1 MNYFHEQHI
10 LYLYFCLT
18 FDNKN
23 LTDNKAMQHRI
34 TYAEGVNFE
43 VIQPTDVQ
51 EIPPPTSQPS
61 LEALPVKEHESQDEV
76 IFDIEATGLGNCNL
90 ILLFQNRHS

>member
-1 MNYFHEQHI
+1 M
-10 LYLYFCLT
+10 
-18 FDNKN
+18 
-23 LTDNKAMQHRI
+23 
-34 TYAEGVNFE
+34 
-43 VIQPTDVQ
+43 Q

-90 ILLFQNRHS
+90 ILLTQKGHCLDAGHANQYEGSLCCLS

>member
-1 MNYFHEQHI
+1 M
-10 LYLYFCLT
+10 
-18 FDNKN
+18 
-23 LTDNKAMQHRI
+23 
-34 TYAEGVNFE
+34 
-43 VIQPTDVQ
+43 Q

-90 ILLFQNRHS
+90 ILLFQNRQS